1 MRKQK
6 YSSFL
11 PKDFVNNISLKSQ
24 IEEQQSP
31 PYIKDQAAAGWII
44 TDTLYIFRK
53 HKTSQ
58 FLKQ

>member
-31 PYIKDQAAAGWII
+31 PYIKDQAAAG
-44 TDTLYIFRK
+44 
-53 HKTSQ
+53 
-58 FLKQ
+58 